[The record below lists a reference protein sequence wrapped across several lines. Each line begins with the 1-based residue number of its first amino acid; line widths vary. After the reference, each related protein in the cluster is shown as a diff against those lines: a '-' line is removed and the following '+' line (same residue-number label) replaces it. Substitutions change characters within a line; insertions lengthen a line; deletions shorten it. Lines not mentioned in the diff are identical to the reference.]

1 MSMIYVKLTDK
12 HLDSMIYTIISSD
25 LSSTITMQMNAKR
38 NYRKKRKRI
47 FLSTVLSNLVTLGTG
62 AINTSCLL
70 II

>member
-1 MSMIYVKLTDK
+1 MIYVKLTDK

-25 LSSTITMQMNAKR
+25 LSSTIMMQMNAKR